1 MSRLSSSW
9 ASALEPVRA
18 RWAALAPRE
27 QTLVSSAA
35 AIVGLALLWW
45 VAIAPALQTLK
56 NAETQRR
63 TLDAQW
69 QTMQGLQ
76 IQAQALLS
84 QPSITQSDAS
94 RALESSVKQA
104 LGATAQLSVV
114 GDRAT
119 LTLRGTP
126 ADALAQWLAQ
136 ARVNARA
143 LPSEARLVRA
153 TAAAAPVAAPASV
166 AKPGSAAP
174 AVSPVT
180 ADAAPLWNGSLVLSL
195 PPQ

>member
-1 MSRLSSSW
+1 MSRLASSW
-9 ASALEPVRA
+9 AAAVAPARA

-27 QTLVSSAA
+27 QTLVSGAA
-35 AIVGLALLWW
+35 AVVAVALLWW
-45 VAIAPALQTLK
+45 VAVAPALQTLQ

-63 TLDAQW
+63 TLDTQW
-69 QTMQGLQ
+69 QTMQSLQ
-76 IQAQALLS
+76 VQAQALQS
-84 QPSITQSDAS
+84 QPGINQSDAL
-94 RALESSVKQA
+94 RALESSVKQG

-119 LTLRGTP
+119 VTLRGTS

-143 LPSEARLVRA
+143 LPSEARLTR
-153 TAAAAPVAAPASV
+153 TAAPA
-166 AKPGSAAP
+166 PGGAA
-174 AVSPVT
+174 AVSSAVVD
-180 ADAAPLWNGSLVLSL
+180 DAAPLWSGSLVLSL

>member
-1 MSRLSSSW
+1 MSSPASSL
-9 ASALEPVRA
+9 AAALAPARA

-27 QTLVSSAA
+27 QTLVSGAA
-35 AIVGLALLWW
+35 AVVVLALLWW
-45 VAIAPALQTLK
+45 VAVAPALKTLQ

-76 IQAQALLS
+76 IQAQALQS
-84 QPSITQSDAS
+84 QPGINQGDAL

-104 LGATAQLSVV
+104 LGATAQLNVV

-119 LTLRGTP
+119 VTLRGTS

-143 LPSEARLVRA
+143 LPSEVRLIRTA
-153 TAAAAPVAAPASV
+153 APIPAPAPGAAAAI
-166 AKPGSAAP
+166 SAAVADD
-174 AVSPVT
+174 AV
-180 ADAAPLWNGSLVLSL
+180 PLWSGSLVLSL